1 MEYFGKA
8 GLNGQT
14 AKLTTV
20 KQVREIGSAV
30 LTCEDLSN
38 WATDTPVFFATYK
51 VDIDTQKIVPNS
63 QINWRGKVNVE
74 NNTIIEIQADSD
86 TPDKGNAIG
95 DIVECLPTAGWAN
108 SLVDGISVIHKQDGT
123 LKANVVKGENID
135 FASFKNGS
143 IEPGKLKNIDV
154 ITGTANTRRD
164 SEQTWTQNVWQK
176 KNGSDLTFT
185 TTQPNQKVILLA
197 SLQFFQG
204 GYSQARWKV
213 DNNYTNIVQFRSEIA
228 VTTTASQTLMIV
240 YAVPNAG
247 VHNASLEISAGGSL
261 RIIDGEGSSNYAVIP
276 AFG

>member
-108 SLVDGISVIHKQDGT
+108 SLVDGLSVIHKQDGT
-123 LKANVVKGENID
+123 LKNNVVNGQNID
-135 FASFKNGS
+135 FASIEDGS
-143 IEPGKLKNIDV
+143 IEPGKLSTDMGVYSAATSSLSMPAQGV
-154 ITGTANTRRD
+154 I
-164 SEQTWTQNVWQK
+164 QNLAGNGAKITLNLK
-176 KNGSDLTFT
+176 KNARVLATVFVGMKSTSDFEFK
-185 TTQPNQKVILLA
+185 PAILVNGVEKYREEVPA
-197 SLQFFQG
+197 SL
-204 GYSQARWKV
+204 S
-213 DNNYTNIVQFRSEIA
+213 TNGR
-228 VTTTASQTLMIV
+228 ASQRSAQVAFDI
-240 YAVPNAG
+240 PAG
-247 VHNASLEISAGGSL
+247 TQIISAGVWSQSATNQ
-261 RIIDGEGSSNYAVIP
+261 EIP
-276 AFG
+276 AGAASISVIVFK

>member
-86 TPDKGNAIG
+86 TPDK
-95 DIVECLPTAGWAN
+95 E
-108 SLVDGISVIHKQDGT
+108 T
-123 LKANVVKGENID
+123 L
-135 FASFKNGS
+135 
-143 IEPGKLKNIDV
+143 
-154 ITGTANTRRD
+154 
-164 SEQTWTQNVWQK
+164 
-176 KNGSDLTFT
+176 
-185 TTQPNQKVILLA
+185 
-197 SLQFFQG
+197 
-204 GYSQARWKV
+204 
-213 DNNYTNIVQFRSEIA
+213 SEILSNA
-228 VTTTASQTLMIV
+228 CQLLVGQIRWLM
-240 YAVPNAG
+240 
-247 VHNASLEISAGGSL
+247 EF
-261 RIIDGEGSSNYAVIP
+261 R
-276 AFG
+276 

>member
-20 KQVREIGSAV
+20 KQAREIGSAV

-74 NNTIIEIQADSD
+74 NNTIVEIQADID

-123 LKANVVKGENID
+123 LKNNVVKGQNID
-135 FASFKNGS
+135 FVSIENGS
-143 IEPGKLKNIDV
+143 IEPGKLSTDMGVYSARTASLSRPVQGATQDLAGNGANI
-154 ITGTANTRRD
+154 TLNL
-164 SEQTWTQNVWQK
+164 K
-176 KNGSDLTFT
+176 KNARILVTVLVGMKSTSDFEFK
-185 TTQPNQKVILLA
+185 PAILVNGIEKYREEVPA
-197 SLQFFQG
+197 SLATG
-204 GYSQARWKV
+204 SRA
-213 DNNYTNIVQFRSEIA
+213 VQRSAQVAFDI
-228 VTTTASQTLMIV
+228 
-240 YAVPNAG
+240 PAG
-247 VHNASLEISAGGSL
+247 TQIISAGVWSQSATNQ
-261 RIIDGEGSSNYAVIP
+261 EIP
-276 AFG
+276 AGAASISVIVFK

>member
-123 LKANVVKGENID
+123 LKANVVKGDNID
-135 FASFKNGS
+135 FESFKDGS
-143 IEPGKLKNIDV
+143 IEPRKLKKVADPSNRV
-154 ITGTANTRRD
+154 INLGGLSIVYGSATFPTAN
-164 SEQTWTQNVWQK
+164 
-176 KNGSDLTFT
+176 F
-185 TTQPNQKVILLA
+185 
-197 SLQFFQG
+197 
-204 GYSQARWKV
+204 SQDYWGFG
-213 DNNYTNIVQFRSEIA
+213 FRSNRE
-228 VTTTASQTLMIV
+228 
-240 YAVPNAG
+240 
-247 VHNASLEISAGGSL
+247 EEF
-261 RIIDGEGSSNYAVIP
+261 IIFQKPFKRPPTVMMSVRSNNIPLNINILSSPTETRTP
-276 AFG
+276 AFTIYTHYRDNIAYTIDYIAIGETD

>member
-123 LKANVVKGENID
+123 LKANVVKGDNID
-135 FASFKNGS
+135 FESFEDGS
-143 IEPGKLKNIDV
+143 IEPGKLKKVARTKDSKGWTIS
-154 ITGTANTRRD
+154 ITPDGRKRWLISGSVT
-164 SEQTWTQNVWQK
+164 VGC
-176 KNGSDLTFT
+176 NGSAWGEALLTDKPAELIGVDLSTGYIIQASVSTNDAALVCWFDAYSIT
-185 TTQPNQKVILLA
+185 SNDNTLRVKLRNPHSSRLDRPAKYFIAIEELL
-197 SLQFFQG
+197 
-204 GYSQARWKV
+204 
-213 DNNYTNIVQFRSEIA
+213 
-228 VTTTASQTLMIV
+228 
-240 YAVPNAG
+240 
-247 VHNASLEISAGGSL
+247 
-261 RIIDGEGSSNYAVIP
+261 
-276 AFG
+276 

>member
-123 LKANVVKGENID
+123 LKNNVVKGQNID
-135 FASFKNGS
+135 FESIKDGS
-143 IEPGKLKNIDV
+143 IEPGKIKGVPLKFVKINIQLKPFSEESFSSFNDV
-154 ITGTANTRRD
+154 EKDQYVSVVKTNTYVSDARKYMWFVVNDNDWQMIQKIANTYADGLVIR
-164 SEQTWTQNVWQK
+164 TWRIDNTTSQVSLGLGTKRPNVQLI
-176 KNGSDLTFT
+176 GM
-185 TTQPNQKVILLA
+185 
-197 SLQFFQG
+197 
-204 GYSQARWKV
+204 
-213 DNNYTNIVQFRSEIA
+213 EI
-228 VTTTASQTLMIV
+228 
-240 YAVPNAG
+240 
-247 VHNASLEISAGGSL
+247 EK
-261 RIIDGEGSSNYAVIP
+261 
-276 AFG
+276 